1 MTFSLLASLSGPRHQ
16 EVAAFV
22 SARVEFSH
30 SLPTSLWI
38 NNEKHSID
46 SNWRMNLLS
55 GNTTSWAHWDTED
68 EWEIRQINVAAR
80 SDVVSFG
87 IPNAFSTVE
96 EALAIVEP
104 LSFELGI
111 LGAVFFHEWIKE
123 DYPRW
128 GIGRSNVDHGWGCIF
143 RGAGHDR
150 LVSRRWLDFGPW
162 RVIRRPN
169 DTTVIQF
176 HDLAI
181 TDPAEAYEQA
191 RAGHQRMGNSPT
203 GGYIAWHLQGLL
215 KNAGKGLYFPES
227 RTLEVVVAPG
237 LSVSQG
243 EMLGNAALRLHH
255 RLTRTTQPVAQ
266 PIEHIAYIF
275 IDEADARAHLHELWL
290 RELQCWAFDAHGV
303 KHRLDLDYH
312 PVPDPPAWVR
322 SLDGR

>member
-1 MTFSLLASLSGPRHQ
+1 MMKLTASVSGPDPRGLL
-16 EVAAFV
+16 V
-22 SARVEFSH
+22 SASEISAFATTPPVRLEVDDDEPPVGPSWVAELNRAKIDACAFWENKRKQIEIRPKSDLVTLSIPGGFASSVEGIELIEP
-30 SLPTSLWI
+30 LPFELIILGSVFF
-38 NNEKHSID
+38 
-46 SNWRMNLLS
+46 
-55 GNTTSWAHWDTED
+55 D
-68 EWEIRQINVAAR
+68 EWIDA
-80 SDVVSFG
+80 
-87 IPNAFSTVE
+87 
-96 EALAIVEP
+96 
-104 LSFELGI
+104 
-111 LGAVFFHEWIKE
+111 

-128 GIGRSNVDHGWGCIF
+128 GVGRSTLDHGWGCIF

-215 KNAGKGLYFPES
+215 KNAGKGLYVAES

-237 LSVSQG
+237 LAVSQG

-255 RLTRTTQPVAQ
+255 RTTQLTQPIAQ
-266 PIEHIAYIF
+266 PIEHVAYLF

>member
-1 MTFSLLASLSGPRHQ
+1 MMQLKASLS
-16 EVAAFV
+16 
-22 SARVEFSH
+22 S
-30 SLPTSLWI
+30 PTS
-38 NNEKHSID
+38 
-46 SNWRMNLLS
+46 RNLLS
-55 GNTTSWAHWDTED
+55 T
-68 EWEIRQINVAAR
+68 VAAIPAFRTWPVRLDVDVPQSDTKEWVKELLRSPRGGCAFWENQRKQVDFIPR
-80 SDVVSFG
+80 SDQVF
-87 IPNAFSTVE
+87 FSLPE
-96 EALAIVEP
+96 GFSNLNDALSIIEP
-104 LSFELGI
+104 LDFELGI
-111 LGAVFFHEWIKE
+111 FGSPFLEAWLAA
-123 DYPRW
+123 DYDSW